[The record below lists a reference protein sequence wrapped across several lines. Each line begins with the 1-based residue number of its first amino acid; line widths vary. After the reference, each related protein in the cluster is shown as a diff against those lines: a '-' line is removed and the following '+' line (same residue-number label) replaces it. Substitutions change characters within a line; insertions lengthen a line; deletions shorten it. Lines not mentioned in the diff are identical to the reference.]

1 MKHNEQISWQK
12 GRQAPPRLINKE
24 DLADALRLSTRT
36 IEGLMKQGLPHI
48 KLKRAAR
55 FDVDDVIR
63 FLKSRNQVGESC
75 GEVRHD

>member
-1 MKHNEQISWQK
+1 MKDNEQISIQK
-12 GRQAPPRLINKE
+12 GRQPSPRLIKKE
-24 DLADALRLSTRT
+24 DLAEILRLSTRT

-63 FLKSRNQVGESC
+63 FLKSRNQVGKC
-75 GEVRHD
+75 YGEVHHD